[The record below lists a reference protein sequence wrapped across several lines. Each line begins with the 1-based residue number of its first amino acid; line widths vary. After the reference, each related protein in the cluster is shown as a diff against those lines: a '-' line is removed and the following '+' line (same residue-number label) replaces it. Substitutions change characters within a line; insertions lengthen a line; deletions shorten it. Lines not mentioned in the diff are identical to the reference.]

1 MSIRTHYLENQR
13 ICILELLGN
22 FNVDMSNQCLSL
34 VQELPASVTRICIDM
49 AGITEIDAS
58 LFSTLLILHQEH
70 PLPDGIHVIFCSR
83 QIARALSLSGV
94 DRLVSVRVDEKLTMD
109 TDTIPYG
116 LNSSDS
122 T

>member
-22 FNVDMSNQCLSL
+22 FNV
-34 VQELPASVTRICIDM
+34 DM

-94 DRLVSVRVDEKLTMD
+94 DRLVSVRVDEKLAMD
-109 TDTIPYG
+109 TDAVP
-116 LNSSDS
+116 
-122 T
+122 